1 MSTTRL
7 RFLAKSFITEG
18 LLRVPGHL
26 SAPPVRHKIYSP
38 LYLAPITDRK
48 KLEQMIESGEASKLE
63 NVPILPALTTDNNSI
78 YSDPIVKKFT
88 NYLMRD
94 GKKTRAQ
101 MLLLKTFERIKRYQL
116 EKYHK
121 QEDPAEKA
129 KIEVDPL
136 KIFHC
141 AIENCKP
148 LLQLT
153 KIKRGGA
160 TYQVP
165 VPITPDRSSFL
176 AMNWLI
182 EAGREKDRK
191 IVWSHQMA
199 NELINAADN
208 KGRVVKRKQDLHKL
222 CEANRAY
229 AHYRWG

>member
-1 MSTTRL
+1 MFSHYPEIFFDHR
-7 RFLAKSFITEG
+7 
-18 LLRVPGHL
+18 

-48 KLEQMIESGEASKLE
+48 KLEQMMESGEASKLE
-63 NVPILPALTTDNNSI
+63 SVPILPALTTDNNSI
-78 YSDPIVKKFT
+78 YSDPVIKKFT

-121 QEDPAEKA
+121 EEDPAEKA

-160 TYQVP
+160 TYQVSGEAFISFKLNSFCTRAIRKVVP
-165 VPITPDRSSFL
+165 V
-176 AMNWLI
+176 
-182 EAGREKDRK
+182 
-191 IVWSHQMA
+191 
-199 NELINAADN
+199 
-208 KGRVVKRKQDLHKL
+208 
-222 CEANRAY
+222 CEIKTQK
-229 AHYRWG
+229 